1 MRDGEISSTSDFA
14 RCVQFHGHTC
24 PGLAI
29 GFQAATTLMKRLDV
43 RKAPDEELLAIV
55 ETDACGADAIQV
67 MTGCT
72 FGKGNFIFKN
82 FGKHAFSLM
91 DRGKRK
97 GIRVCLLPDIFE
109 SNPEYLSL
117 SKKVQRDEA
126 SAKETERF
134 RQLQQE
140 RVQKVL
146 EADPE
151 SLFKIE
157 ETSPDI
163 PAKARIMESGICDI
177 CGEPTK
183 VDLLRKINSKK
194 ICIPCAER
202 MKSLRVNNQYNRKG
216 VMCIENGKN

>member
-1 MRDGEISSTSDFA
+1 MMKNGEVFLNSGFT

-29 GFQAATTLMKRLDV
+29 GFQAAMTLMKRLDV

-72 FGKGNFIFKN
+72 FGKGNLIFRN
-82 FGKHAFSLM
+82 YGKHAFSLM

-97 GIRVCLLPDIFE
+97 GIRVCLLPNVFKPD
-109 SNPEYLSL
+109 PVYLSL
-117 SKKVQRDEA
+117 SKKVQNDEA

-134 RQLQQE
+134 RQLQQD
-140 RVQKVL
+140 RVEKIL

-157 ETSPDI
+157 EISADI
-163 PAKARIMESGICDI
+163 PAKARIMESGICDL

-183 VDLLRKINSKK
+183 RDLLRNRNGKWL
-194 ICIPCAER
+194 CIPCAEG
-202 MKSLRVNNQYNRKG
+202 RK
-216 VMCIENGKN
+216 IF

>member
-1 MRDGEISSTSDFA
+1 MGDGEISSPCDFT

-29 GFQAATTLMKRLDV
+29 GFQAAMTLMKRLGV
-43 RKAPDEELLAIV
+43 RKAPDEELVAVV

-72 FGKGNFIFKN
+72 FGKGNLIFKN
-82 FGKHAFSLM
+82 YGKHAFSLM

-97 GIRVCLLPDIFE
+97 GVRVCLRPDAFE
-109 SNPEYLSL
+109 SDTKYLSL
-117 SKKVQRDEA
+117 SKKVQSDQA
-126 SAKETERF
+126 SAEETERF
-134 RQLQQE
+134 RHFQQDQV
-140 RVQKVL
+140 RKIL

-157 ETSPDI
+157 KISANLP
-163 PAKARIMESGICDI
+163 PKARIMESEICDL

-183 VDLLRKINSKK
+183 VDLLYNRNGKRL
-194 ICIPCAER
+194 CIPCKEGR
-202 MKSLRVNNQYNRKG
+202 EIFKGKDSVRK
-216 VMCIENGKN
+216 

>member
-1 MRDGEISSTSDFA
+1 MVNEEIFPISDFTT
-14 RCVQFHGHTC
+14 CVQFHGHTC

-29 GFQAATTLMKRLDV
+29 GFQAATTLMKRLNV

-82 FGKHAFSLM
+82 YGKHAFSLM
-91 DRGKRK
+91 DRKRTK
-97 GIRVCLLPDIFE
+97 AMRVCLRPDAFG
-109 SNPEYLSL
+109 SDPEYFSL
-117 SKKVQRDEA
+117 SKKVQSDEA

-134 RQLQQE
+134 RQLQQD
-140 RVQKVL
+140 RVQTVL

-157 ETSPDI
+157 EISPDI

-202 MKSLRVNNQYNRKG
+202 RQIFV
-216 VMCIENGKN
+216 GKHSAKK

>member
-1 MRDGEISSTSDFA
+1 MMKKVMEGRREKKMRDKETFSKGDFA

-29 GFQAATTLMKRLDV
+29 GFQAARTLMKRLGV
-43 RKAPDEELLAIV
+43 RKAPDEELLAVV

-72 FGKGNFIFKN
+72 FGKGNFVFKN
-82 FGKHAFSLM
+82 YGKHAFSLM
-91 DRGKRK
+91 DRGKGK
-97 GIRVCLLPDIFE
+97 GIRVCLLPDVFE
-109 SNPEYLSL
+109 SDPEYLPL

-126 SAKETERF
+126 SAKETKRF
-134 RQLQQE
+134 RQLQQD
-140 RVQKVL
+140 RVQKIL
-146 EADPE
+146 EAKSE

-157 ETSPDI
+157 EISADI
-163 PAKARIMESGICDI
+163 PAKARIVESGICDL

-183 VDLLRKINSKK
+183 ADLLRKMGSKK

-202 MKSLRVNNQYNRKG
+202 RQ
-216 VMCIENGKN
+216 I